1 MLIYKITNSNI
12 LINFQSIPFVTAISS
27 TNPTIPTHLSI
38 VCMSAFSLLIHFKIT
53 FPPTN
58 ETKYCIQ
65 KSKIKLHKHIVLM
78 L

>member
-1 MLIYKITNSNI
+1 M
-12 LINFQSIPFVTAISS
+12 NFQSIPFVTAISS
-27 TNPTIPTHLSI
+27 TNAIIPNHLSI

-65 KSKIKLHKHIVLM
+65 MSKVKLHKHLVLM